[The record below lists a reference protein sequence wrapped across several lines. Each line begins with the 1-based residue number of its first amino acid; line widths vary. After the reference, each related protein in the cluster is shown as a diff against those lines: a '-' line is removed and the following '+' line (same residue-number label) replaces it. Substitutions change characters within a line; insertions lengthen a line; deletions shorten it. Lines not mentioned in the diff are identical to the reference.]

1 MYDKLDTSNTRYYK
15 PYYDLMKIIIN
26 HLKGLDQVMI
36 SKDDTCVDRNG
47 DNGIRRLTAL
57 IKKKNNNDNNF
68 VNNNFV
74 CYGIRL
80 LYMLVAKFNI
90 DVSPIYDRIA
100 LVLIKT
106 MSNISSQFKGISY
119 NFLI

>member
-36 SKDDTCVDRNG
+36 SKDDAYVDRNG

-57 IKKKNNNDNNF
+57 IKMKNNNDNNF

-90 DVSPIYDRIA
+90 DVSPIYDRIV